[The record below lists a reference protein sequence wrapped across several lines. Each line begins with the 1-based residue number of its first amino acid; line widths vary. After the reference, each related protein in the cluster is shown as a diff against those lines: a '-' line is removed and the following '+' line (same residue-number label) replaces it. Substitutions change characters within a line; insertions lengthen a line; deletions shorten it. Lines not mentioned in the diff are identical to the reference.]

1 MCGCRGQ
8 LWWDQAAAADAP
20 ADSLQNVT
28 LITALMHF
36 TLLWSTQ
43 TQEGTSHTHTHTQPS
58 TDEAEDCVSAAVL
71 SSFSGTACCWVL
83 VWLLIRRSASERSFV
98 FGQITLPSRHSTFP
112 LCECVSPCSL
122 FKSIMMNVDLLL
134 TFAVLE
140 SPAACGHRCF
150 TSCDQTPFFFF
161 YIFY

>member
-43 TQEGTSHTHTHTQPS
+43 TQEGSSHTHTQPR

-83 VWLLIRRSASERSFV
+83 VWLLIFREELCVWPDNSAL
-98 FGQITLPSRHSTFP
+98 QTFNFSSV
-112 LCECVSPCSL
+112 CV
-122 FKSIMMNVDLLL
+122 
-134 TFAVLE
+134 
-140 SPAACGHRCF
+140 
-150 TSCDQTPFFFF
+150 
-161 YIFY
+161 